1 MSKSKI
7 VFGLMGVLM
16 PLALTAQTIDTSV
29 EAQTPDRHWYKISV
43 LTRAMGDSVMV
54 RWAPDEFVPWKYL
67 NGYGYEVVRVCREQD
82 FRIDTLAT
90 NVHPISRREFMSR
103 FAANDSLAA
112 AAVQLIFG
120 KGTSLDQTQS
130 APGTAG
136 SILEVMEEQQTLY
149 SFAML
154 IAEMRPDIAQAMG
167 LMFIDRTAQSGVTYD
182 YIVNPL
188 VPDSILP
195 VQGGIHF
202 DVKNTPYTPDNYTTE
217 ITDSVI
223 APNNVQIYWPHDQH
237 TVYDIE
243 RRDNGTGSWRV
254 LNERPYLPSQV
265 NPALEADLNVYNDE
279 GLAIGTYEYRLR
291 AYDAFGLRSNP
302 SAVHRV
308 EVRDLVPPAIPV
320 LDRIEIERPGNA
332 VIARIIWHKDS
343 LEADFE
349 GFAPLYYHEQT
360 TLGQWL
366 PLTDTLLSPTDTMCV
381 VNVTGLPTG
390 TIAIAAYDTAH
401 NVAMSVPMPIRIS
414 DVKAPETPQNFR
426 ALVSP
431 TGLVSLRWSPSPDK
445 DVRQYEIYKANA
457 LEHQFIRITPVDL
470 RDTLYFDTININLNQ
485 RYVYYKVKASDWS
498 GNDSPMSEAIAVPI
512 PDFTPPMTCRVDSV
526 SMDDEAI
533 RIWWIGS
540 NEATV
545 KQHRLLR
552 KLKGEDHWTLIATI
566 DADSLQDNTF
576 YMEDRPPYEQDRRY
590 YYAVETISHMGASSG
605 LSMQQSF
612 LFRGPQVFQV
622 PINLI
627 ADSEQR
633 DGSVRL
639 GWDVGQLPIK
649 ADYYFCIYRK
659 AKGKDG
665 FRFVT
670 STAKDEPIFID
681 YTVRPG
687 ETAEYYVKIK
697 FRDGRETTRSNTA
710 IVTMPNKK
718 AGQ

>member
-1 MSKSKI
+1 MNKSKI
-7 VFGLMGVLM
+7 VFWLMGALM

-202 DVKNTPYTPDNYTTE
+202 DVKNTPYIPDSYTTE

-223 APNNVQIYWPHDQH
+223 APNNVQIYWPHDKH

-349 GFAPLYYHEQT
+349 GFAPLYYHEQV

-381 VNVTGLPTG
+381 VNVTGLSTG

-457 LEHQFIRITPVDL
+457 LDHQFIRITPVDL

-498 GNDSPMSEAIAVPI
+498 GNDSQMSEAIAVPI

-612 LFRGPQVFQV
+612 LFRGPQVFEV
-622 PINLI
+622 PIKLY
-627 ADSEQR
+627 AGYEQR

-639 GWDVGQLPIK
+639 GWDVGQIPID
-649 ADYYFCIYRK
+649 ADYYYCIYRK
-659 AKGKDG
+659 AKGKEG
-665 FRFVT
+665 FRYVT
-670 STAKDEPIFID
+670 SAAKDEPTYFD
-681 YTVRPG
+681 YTIRPG

-697 FRDGRETTRSNTA
+697 FRDGRETSRSNTA
-710 IVTMPNKK
+710 IVTIPEKK
-718 AGQ
+718 

>member
-1 MSKSKI
+1 MNKSKI
-7 VFGLMGVLM
+7 VFWLMGALM

-202 DVKNTPYTPDNYTTE
+202 DVKNTPYIPDSYTTE

-223 APNNVQIYWPHDQH
+223 APNNVQIYWPHDKH

-254 LNERPYLPSQV
+254 LNERPYLPSQM

-349 GFAPLYYHEQT
+349 GFAPLYYHEQV

-381 VNVTGLPTG
+381 VNVTGLSTG

-457 LEHQFIRITPVDL
+457 LDHQFIRITPVDL

-498 GNDSPMSEAIAVPI
+498 GNDSQMSEAIAVPI

-612 LFRGPQVFQV
+612 LFRGPQVFEV
-622 PINLI
+622 PIKLY
-627 ADSEQR
+627 AGYEQR

-639 GWDVGQLPIK
+639 GWDVGQIPID
-649 ADYYFCIYRK
+649 ADYYYCIYRK
-659 AKGKDG
+659 AKGKEG
-665 FRFVT
+665 FRYVT
-670 STAKDEPIFID
+670 SAAKDEPTYFD
-681 YTVRPG
+681 YTIRPG

-697 FRDGRETTRSNTA
+697 FRDGRETSRSNTA
-710 IVTMPNKK
+710 IVTIPEKK
-718 AGQ
+718 

>member
-1 MSKSKI
+1 MNKSKI
-7 VFGLMGVLM
+7 VFWLMGALM

-136 SILEVMEEQQTLY
+136 SILEVREEQQTLY

-202 DVKNTPYTPDNYTTE
+202 DVKNTPYIPDSYTTE

-223 APNNVQIYWPHDQH
+223 APNNVQIYWPHDKH

-349 GFAPLYYHEQT
+349 GFAPLYYHEQV

-381 VNVTGLPTG
+381 VNVTGLSTG

-457 LEHQFIRITPVDL
+457 LDHQFIRITPVDL

-498 GNDSPMSEAIAVPI
+498 GNDSQMSEAIAVPI

-612 LFRGPQVFQV
+612 LFRGPQVFEV
-622 PINLI
+622 PIKLY
-627 ADSEQR
+627 AGYEQR

-639 GWDVGQLPIK
+639 GWDVGQIPID
-649 ADYYFCIYRK
+649 ADYYYCIYRK
-659 AKGKDG
+659 AKGKEG
-665 FRFVT
+665 FRYVT
-670 STAKDEPIFID
+670 SAAKDEPTYFD
-681 YTVRPG
+681 YTIRPG

-697 FRDGRETTRSNTA
+697 FRDGRETSRSNTA
-710 IVTMPNKK
+710 IVTIPEKK
-718 AGQ
+718 